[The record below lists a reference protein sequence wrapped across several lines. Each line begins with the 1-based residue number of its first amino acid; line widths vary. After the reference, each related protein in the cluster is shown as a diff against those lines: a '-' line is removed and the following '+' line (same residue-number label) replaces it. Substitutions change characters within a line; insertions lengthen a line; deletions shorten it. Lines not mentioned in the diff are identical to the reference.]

1 MVMRTIVKPL
11 EGGSSWV
18 QAKAIGRVLT
28 DDVDVDLNFVAD
40 EGCQGLM
47 LPGNSVISPVNF
59 CRSVKPKDQFLCGWV
74 FELAC
79 ERDWK
84 VDLFRD
90 SLHGEG
96 AVRDEVS
103 TVSFLDSVA
112 DEGNGGILV
121 HVEESGAAQVLIAFG
136 DSGVD
141 AGDANGCVHRGFGDV
156 GLVVDDGQIKVCEF
170 ASYSRE
176 TAENR
181 NRETDS

>member
-1 MVMRTIVKPL
+1 MVIEIILNLRQVGRLGFKT
-11 EGGSSWV
+11 E
-18 QAKAIGRVLT
+18 AIGRVLA

-47 LPGNSVISPVNF
+47 LPGYSVIAAIKF
-59 CRSVKPKDQFLCGWV
+59 CRSLKAEDQFLCDRV

-79 ERDWK
+79 ERDWQ

-103 TVSFLDSVA
+103 AVFFLDGMA
-112 DEGNGGILV
+112 DEGDGWVLV
-121 HVEESGAAQVLIAFG
+121 HVEESSAAQVFVAVG

-141 AGDANGCVHRGFGDV
+141 AGDANGCVHGGFRDV
-156 GLVVDDGQIKVCEF
+156 GLVVDDGEIKVCEF
-170 ASYSRE
+170 AGHSRE
-176 TAENR
+176 TAKNR
-181 NRETDS
+181 NRKTDR